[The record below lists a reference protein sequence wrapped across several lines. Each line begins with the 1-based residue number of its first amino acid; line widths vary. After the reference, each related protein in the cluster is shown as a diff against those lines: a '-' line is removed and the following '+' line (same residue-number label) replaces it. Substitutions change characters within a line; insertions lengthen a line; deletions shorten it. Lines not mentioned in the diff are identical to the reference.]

1 MPSLVLEDV
10 GSSSVDPQVSPVL
23 PVLSVN
29 SILPVFLS
37 FPFWETF
44 VNCHK
49 LSKSHLTHW
58 LQTKYKFQKFGTK
71 SATAG
76 NAHVFRMMR
85 IEGAFAEMA

>member
-49 LSKSHLTHW
+49 LSKPHLTHW
-58 LQTKYKFQKFGTK
+58 LQTKYKF
-71 SATAG
+71 
-76 NAHVFRMMR
+76 
-85 IEGAFAEMA
+85 